1 MINIAVNCLS
11 RSTRKPYKCPNLGD
25 NIHLANLAYQ
35 VHKEKGEKVKLH
47 FGVEKTSENRWPEIV
62 KLFPDNSISYIFYH
76 NGRMADD
83 EWVKWLDN
91 AAAVKDPQIF
101 AYRNNETEEVT
112 VAHNIVMDDYL
123 SNAAMLPAFEE
134 CAEEFEKPE
143 KYVVVQWDAE
153 WEKRRLPE
161 SQVQAIENHY
171 KERGYEIV
179 TVGGQAEVTCLRESL
194 KHIGYAIS
202 NADYFV
208 GLNSGMWH
216 MAQLYLPYE
225 RISCWVQPQHVNA
238 KDDHVKRFIKWGG
251 KFNEYFD

>member
-11 RSTRKPYKCPNLGD
+11 RSTRKPYKCPHLGD

-47 FGVEKTSENRWPEIV
+47 FGVEKTSENRWKHILQMFPEG
-62 KLFPDNSISYIFYH
+62 SIDKQFYQRGH
-76 NGRMADD
+76 MDDD
-83 EWVKWLDN
+83 EWVKWLQES
-91 AAAVKDPQIF
+91 AAVKDPQIF
-101 AYRNNETEEVT
+101 AYRDPESGAVG
-112 VAHNIVMDDYL
+112 VAHDIVVDD
-123 SNAAMLPAFEE
+123 AMSKPALLPAIEH
-134 CAEEFEKPE
+134 CAEDYIKPE
-143 KYVVVQWDAE
+143 KYVVVQWDAQ
-153 WEKRRLPE
+153 WIKRRLPE
-161 SQVQAIENHY
+161 EQVSEIESYY
-171 KERGYEIV
+171 KERGYKIV
-179 TVGGQAEVTCLRESL
+179 KVGGDADITCLRESL

-251 KFNEYFD
+251 KFNEFFD